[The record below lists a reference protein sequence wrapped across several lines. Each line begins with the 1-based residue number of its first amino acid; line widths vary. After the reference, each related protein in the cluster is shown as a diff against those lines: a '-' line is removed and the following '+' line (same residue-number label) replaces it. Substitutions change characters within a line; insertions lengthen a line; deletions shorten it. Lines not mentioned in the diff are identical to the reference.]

1 VITSIPMPC
10 KKSELVSMVNS
21 YVAAKMSGDSNLIA
35 FSANALQA
43 VIDTLEYS
51 PEETQED
58 ADKEEAAE

>member
-1 VITSIPMPC
+1 MI
-10 KKSELVSMVNS
+10 NS
-21 YVAAKMSGDSNLIA
+21 YVAARASGDSNLIA

-51 PEETQED
+51 PEEIQED